1 MNIKELRILF
11 YFNKKYSCLSKIKLK
26 EFQINCWDKYK
37 RELKTMENLQNAKKR
52 QNTYCDGVE
61 NFDINK
67 KTRLILLNNEAK
79 LNRSITTANIGEINT
94 KENLLKT
101 FKTCN
106 NFNSGLENDTPKE
119 FQTPQGDIGFTKIAG
134 EENTL
139 KAEQKVAIKKECE
152 IKSEI
157 QDGKTEVGLI
167 ENAGDSGIGLVKE
180 EQGLENAEKI
190 CDGVLNDVKKNESP
204 EQVRQNVN
212 VIVTWNMNS
221 ITVRYK
227 NKDKWKKFIK
237 FVNGIN
243 ADVLC
248 FQEVRLP
255 ALNIPKKEEVK
266 VEDNKTY
273 GVKKNEKNIDEER
286 DRGSVKNTDQ
296 KSLLDYNIVEDILK
310 KDFKE
315 YNAYFSLANIKYSGQ
330 LVLVKKSIEVKSVR
344 YNLLFDTN
352 PNIHN
357 DEGRI
362 ILLEFSN
369 FYLLSTYSPNN
380 GFDTAKFE
388 RRRLF
393 DDRMKQFVLF
403 MKKENKNL
411 IWTGDLNIAPEDID
425 LSHPIEF
432 RKMKKGN
439 VPKEYIG
446 QPGCTDAERK
456 NFKTILKNGD
466 LVDSYRYF
474 ENYKIKNDPTY
485 KKKTN
490 INDNIYTWRCP
501 FLIGKSCNRAMRI
514 DHFIVSKNLL
524 DKIENVEI
532 HGYSVSHTNFYGS
545 DHCPVIL
552 NMKK

>member
-1 MNIKELRILF
+1 MNIKKFRILF
-11 YFNKKYSCLSKIKLK
+11 FFNKKYSYLSTIKLK
-26 EFQINCWDKYK
+26 EFHLNHWEKYNNK
-37 RELKTMENLQNAKKR
+37 LKIMENIPNGKKR
-52 QNTYCDGVE
+52 QNTYLDGGSD
-61 NFDINK
+61 FDVNK
-67 KTRLILLNNEAK
+67 KTRLVLLNE
-79 LNRSITTANIGEINT
+79 RGVSGRIPTTANIGEINN
-94 KENLLKT
+94 KDNVLKT
-101 FKTCN
+101 FDVCN
-106 NFNSGLENDTPKE
+106 SFNSAFENDKSEELETHH
-119 FQTPQGDIGFTKIAG
+119 DKIVG
-134 EENTL
+134 L
-139 KAEQKVAIKKECE
+139 KIPTIHDTIKTEKKVIIKKECE
-152 IKSEI
+152 IKDVNPNDKIGGSLEN
-157 QDGKTEVGLI
+157 DKI
-167 ENAGDSGIGLVKE
+167 EG
-180 EQGLENAEKI
+180 GLENEKI
-190 CDGVLNDVKKNESP
+190 GGGLENDKKNELP
-204 EQVRQNVN
+204 EQVRKNVN

-227 NKDKWKKFIK
+227 NKEKWKRFMK
-237 FVNGIN
+237 FVNEIN

-255 ALNIPKKEEVK
+255 ALNISKNESKNVNNK
-266 VEDNKTY
+266 VY
-273 GVKKNEKNIDEER
+273 GGKKNEGEER
-286 DRGSVKNTDQ
+286 NRGSVKNTDQ
-296 KSLLDYNIVEDILK
+296 KSLIDYKIVEEILK
-310 KDFKE
+310 NDFKE
-315 YNAYFSLANIKYSGQ
+315 YNGYFSLANIKYSGQ
-330 LVLVKKSIEVKSVR
+330 LVLVKKSIKVKSVR
-344 YNLLFDTN
+344 YNLLFETD

-380 GFDTAKFE
+380 GFDQTKFK
-388 RRRLF
+388 RRSLF
-393 DDRMKQFVLF
+393 DNQMKEFVLF
-403 MKKENKNL
+403 MKNENKNL
-411 IWTGDLNIAPEDID
+411 IWTGDLNIAPEDVD

-446 QPGCTDAERK
+446 QPGCTDAERA

-466 LVDSYRYF
+466 LIDSYRYF

-485 KKKTN
+485 KRKTN

-524 DKIENVEI
+524 NQIENIEI
-532 HGYSVSHTNFYGS
+532 HGYSVFHTNFYGS

>member
-26 EFQINCWDKYK
+26 EFHINFWDKYK

-79 LNRSITTANIGEINT
+79 LNRSVTTTNIGEINT
-94 KENLLKT
+94 KESLLKT
-101 FKTCN
+101 FKTCT
-106 NFNSGLENDTPKE
+106 NFNSGFENDKPEKL
-119 FQTPQGDIGFTKIAG
+119 QTHQGDIGITKIVG
-134 EENTL
+134 EGNGL
-139 KAEQKVAIKKECE
+139 KTECE
-152 IKSEI
+152 IKTEI
-157 QDGKTEVGLI
+157 QDGKTENAVGSGTALI
-167 ENAGDSGIGLVKE
+167 KE
-180 EQGLENAEKI
+180 EQGLESAEKI
-190 CDGVLNDVKKNESP
+190 CDGVLNDAKKNELP

-237 FVNGIN
+237 FVNEIN

-255 ALNIPKKEEVK
+255 ALNIPKNEEVK

-273 GVKKNEKNIDEER
+273 GRKKTEKIIDEER

-330 LVLVKKSIEVKSVR
+330 LVLVKKTIEVKSVR
-344 YNLLFDTN
+344 YNLSFDTN

-380 GFDTAKFE
+380 GFDAPKFE

-393 DDRMKQFVLF
+393 DDSMKEFVLF

-514 DHFIVSKNLL
+514 DHFIVSKSLL

>member
-11 YFNKKYSCLSKIKLK
+11 FFNKKYSCLSKIKLK
-26 EFQINCWDKYK
+26 EFHINSWDKYK

-67 KTRLILLNNEAK
+67 KTRLILLNNETK
-79 LNRSITTANIGEINT
+79 FNRSVTTTNIGEINT
-94 KENLLKT
+94 KESLLKT
-101 FKTCN
+101 FKTCT
-106 NFNSGLENDTPKE
+106 NFNSGFENDKPEKL
-119 FQTPQGDIGFTKIAG
+119 QTHQGDIGIAKIVG
-134 EENTL
+134 EGNGL
-139 KAEQKVAIKKECE
+139 KTECE
-152 IKSEI
+152 IKTEI
-157 QDGKTEVGLI
+157 QNGKAEHAEESGATLI
-167 ENAGDSGIGLVKE
+167 KE
-180 EQGLENAEKI
+180 EHALESAEKM
-190 CDGVLNDVKKNESP
+190 CDGVLNDAKKNELP

-237 FVNGIN
+237 FVNEIN

-255 ALNIPKKEEVK
+255 ALNIPKNEEVK

-273 GVKKNEKNIDEER
+273 GRKKTEKIIDEER

-330 LVLVKKSIEVKSVR
+330 LVLVKKTIEVKSVR
-344 YNLLFDTN
+344 YNLSFDTN

-380 GFDTAKFE
+380 GFDAPKFE

-393 DDRMKQFVLF
+393 DDSMKEFVLF
-403 MKKENKNL
+403 MKRENKNL

-514 DHFIVSKNLL
+514 DHFIVSKSLL

>member
-1 MNIKELRILF
+1 MNIKEFRILF
-11 YFNKKYSCLSKIKLK
+11 LFNKKYSCLSKIKLK
-26 EFQINCWDKYK
+26 EFHINYWDKYK

-67 KTRLILLNNEAK
+67 KTRLILLNNETK
-79 LNRSITTANIGEINT
+79 LNRSVTTANIGDINT

-119 FQTPQGDIGFTKIAG
+119 FQTQQDNIGFAKISK
-134 EENTL
+134 EENEVKT
-139 KAEQKVAIKKECE
+139 ECE
-152 IKSEI
+152 IKTEI
-157 QDGKTEVGLI
+157 QDTKTEVGLEESGR
-167 ENAGDSGIGLVKE
+167 ENGTTLIKE
-180 EQGLENAEKI
+180 ENGEKI
-190 CDGVLNDVKKNESP
+190 SDTVLNDVKKNESP
-204 EQVRQNVN
+204 EQVSQNVN

-237 FVNGIN
+237 FINQIN

-273 GVKKNEKNIDEER
+273 GGKKNEKNVDEER

-330 LVLVKKSIEVKSVR
+330 LVLVKKSIKVKSVR

-357 DEGRI
+357 EEGRI

-380 GFDTAKFE
+380 GFDTVKFK

-393 DDRMKQFVLF
+393 DERMKEFVLL
-403 MKKENKNL
+403 MKNENKNL

-425 LSHPIEF
+425 LSHPVEF

-514 DHFIVSKNLL
+514 DHFIVSKSLL
-524 DKIENVEI
+524 DKIENIEI